1 MADFNIPST
10 ESRAEIEVKKS
21 SFIAYARHTKGLA
34 EAKSFI
40 HQLKDKYP
48 DARHHCYAYVAGSPN
63 DSNLYGFSD
72 DNEPSGTAGMPIF
85 THLKHS
91 NIGEITLVVVR
102 YFGGTKLGTG
112 GLARAYGDAAKA
124 VLEVLPLK
132 QYIAMEEVLLTLDF
146 ALEADVRKRISDAG
160 GCVVNVEYAEK
171 VAILANVPLQAD
183 LALPYSV
190 SCVSTSTM

>member
-1 MADFNIPST
+1 MSDFNIPVQ
-10 ESRAEIEVKKS
+10 ESRTEIEVKKS
-21 SFIAYARHTKGLA
+21 NFIAYARHTKGLV
-34 EAKSFI
+34 EAKAFI
-40 HQLKDKYP
+40 HELKDKYP

-124 VLEVLPLK
+124 VLEILPT
-132 QYIAMEEVLLTLDF
+132 QPYIDMTEMILTLDF
-146 ALEADVRKRISDAG
+146 ALEAEIRKRISDVDG
-160 GCVVNVEYAEK
+160 EILDVQYGEK
-171 VAILANVPLQAD
+171 VRIKANIPNKTKLT
-183 LALPYSV
+183 LPYSV
-190 SCVSTSTM
+190 SCVSASTI